1 MHGTHIRTLV
11 ARFTVHVVSMSPSEL
26 RMSFL
31 ACWNVKPPSIR
42 APAEGKPLPSELR
55 KEEAQ
60 LRHEIEL
67 EDDNT
72 AVPRT
77 HMDDEY
83 AHAGERDPQAWR
95 LCRPLGLCLVSH
107 SVAVLHRYALSLGQ
121 LRCTHPSRV
130 HVQSRGVSED
140 IMEVPRHPD
149 DMVR

>member
-1 MHGTHIRTLV
+1 V
-11 ARFTVHVVSMSPSEL
+11 ARFTAHVVSMSPSEL
-26 RMSFL
+26 RTSFL

-95 LCRPLGLCLVSH
+95 LCRPLGLSLVSH
-107 SVAVLHRYALSLGQ
+107 SSSCAAPICTLTRAAALHTSEQGACAVQGCQ
-121 LRCTHPSRV
+121 
-130 HVQSRGVSED
+130 
-140 IMEVPRHPD
+140 
-149 DMVR
+149 